1 MSRRNLV
8 WRAFICAAALGVA
21 ARLIAQTPQTV
32 QPPTFRAEA
41 NLVRVDVT
49 VVDRHGEPIATLA
62 ADDFAVEEDGVP
74 QTIQSFK
81 FVSADGLPPPG
92 DESLPIRS
100 REHAAAEAA
109 RDEVR
114 VFVIFW
120 DEYHISRFAEAIKGR
135 KALTEFVSTA
145 FGPAD
150 LVALMD
156 PLLPVDALKF
166 TRDRR
171 ELTEKIAKLQGRF
184 GIYMPTRSAAEDN
197 MLERRDVAHVR
208 SEVTISAL
216 KSAAVHLGAIKEGRK
231 AIIFVSEGLTGLGMD
246 QLTLIRELT
255 DTANDNNTAIYTV
268 DPAGL
273 NVGSPDVLRTIA
285 ENTGAEA
292 FVNTN
297 TPERALRQVVREA
310 SAFYLLGYSSARNP
324 EDGKFH
330 KIGVKVKRPGMSLR
344 SRRGYW
350 APNATEVEKART
362 EAAAADAIPGDV
374 TGALAVL
381 SAARADRMFDLWVGA
396 ERGVDGQSAIT
407 VAWTPRTAARRV
419 DPQQTMS
426 VVVKDADG
434 DRSFEASLSDGTL
447 SLPSPPG
454 PVQLRVTA
462 RDAAGNIL
470 DEDRRP
476 FVVPDLSSENL
487 AFGVPALLRAHTVV
501 EARALAD
508 GQPAPPYAGR
518 EFGRTDR
525 VFVRVSLYG
534 AAAGDAEVSARLTN
548 KADSTLLEIPATR
561 VPSSL
566 TIYQVD
572 LPLASI
578 ARGDYLIAIAA
589 THGEERIRALVPIRV
604 TPL

>member
-1 MSRRNLV
+1 
-8 WRAFICAAALGVA
+8 
-21 ARLIAQTPQTV
+21 
-32 QPPTFRAEA
+32 
-41 NLVRVDVT
+41 
-49 VVDRHGEPIATLA
+49 
-62 ADDFAVEEDGVP
+62 
-74 QTIQSFK
+74 
-81 FVSADGLPPPG
+81 
-92 DESLPIRS
+92 
-100 REHAAAEAA
+100 
-109 RDEVR
+109 
-114 VFVIFW
+114 
-120 DEYHISRFAEAIKGR
+120 
-135 KALTEFVSTA
+135 
-145 FGPAD
+145 
-150 LVALMD
+150 
-156 PLLPVDALKF
+156 
-166 TRDRR
+166 
-171 ELTEKIAKLQGRF
+171 
-184 GIYMPTRSAAEDN
+184 
-197 MLERRDVAHVR
+197 
-208 SEVTISAL
+208 
-216 KSAAVHLGAIKEGRK
+216 
-231 AIIFVSEGLTGLGMD
+231 
-246 QLTLIRELT
+246 
-255 DTANDNNTAIYTV
+255 
-268 DPAGL
+268 
-273 NVGSPDVLRTIA
+273 
-285 ENTGAEA
+285 
-292 FVNTN
+292 
-297 TPERALRQVVREA
+297 
-310 SAFYLLGYSSARNP
+310 
-324 EDGKFH
+324 
-330 KIGVKVKRPGMSLR
+330 MSLR

-508 GQPAPPYAGR
+508 GQPASPYAGC

-566 TIYQVD
+566 TTYQVD